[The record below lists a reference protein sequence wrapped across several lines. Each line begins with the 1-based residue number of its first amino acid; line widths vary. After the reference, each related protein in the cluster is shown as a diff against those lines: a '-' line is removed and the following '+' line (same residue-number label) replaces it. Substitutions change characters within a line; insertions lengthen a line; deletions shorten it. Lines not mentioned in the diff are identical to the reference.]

1 MSDPTPAA
9 LVAIVE
15 DDAAIAEGLA
25 MNLRLQ
31 GYRTFVVGDGET
43 ARDRIASEAP
53 DLVLLDISLP
63 KQSGLWVLE
72 RLREADN
79 QAAVIVLSARQD
91 EYDKVAA
98 LKLGADDYVTKPF
111 ALAELVARVA
121 AVLRRARLPAARS
134 SDVAARAKPGDHRD
148 DPMAEAGSCLRFGE
162 IVVDLDTRTVTRA
175 GKQVRMTHL
184 EFELLRFF
192 CVSAR
197 RVYSR
202 EQLLREVWG
211 LRQGGTARTVDN
223 FLAQLRAKLEAD
235 PERPRHLLTVR
246 GTGYR
251 FVAE

>member
-1 MSDPTPAA
+1 MIDPGRDT

-15 DDAAIAEGLA
+15 DDAAIAEGLS

-43 ARDRIASEAP
+43 ARERIAADAP
-53 DLVLLDISLP
+53 ELVLLDISLP

-72 RLREADN
+72 RMREQNN

-98 LKLGADDYVTKPF
+98 LQLGADDYVTKPF
-111 ALAELVARVA
+111 ALAELMARVA
-121 AVLRRARLPAARS
+121 AVLRRTRPVMKDLAKDSADREDPAAES
-134 SDVAARAKPGDHRD
+134 GPTF
-148 DPMAEAGSCLRFGE
+148 RFGR
-162 IVVDLDTRTVTRA
+162 IAVDWDTRTVTRESNP
-175 GKQVRMTHL
+175 VRLTHL

-192 CVSAR
+192 CVSPR

-202 EQLLREVWG
+202 DQLLREVWG

-223 FLAQLRAKLEAD
+223 FLAQLRAKLEED
-235 PERPRHLLTVR
+235 PEQPRHLLTIR
-246 GTGYR
+246 GSGYR
-251 FVAE
+251 FDPD

>member
-1 MSDPTPAA
+1 MTDSPQGA
-9 LVAIVE
+9 LVAVVE

-31 GYRTFVVGDGET
+31 GYRTFVVGDGES
-43 ARDRIASEAP
+43 ARARIASEAP

-72 RLREADN
+72 RLRGAGN

-98 LKLGADDYVTKPF
+98 LQLGADDYVTKPF
-111 ALAELVARVA
+111 ALAELLARVA
-121 AVLRRARLPAARS
+121 AVLRRVRPAVRDS
-134 SDVAARAKPGDHRD
+134 ESGVPHRIAD
-148 DPMAEAGSCLRFGE
+148 DDAPIEVGPILRFGQ
-162 IVVDLDTRTVTRA
+162 IVVDLDTRTVTRQ
-175 GKQVRMTHL
+175 GEPVRLTHL

-202 EQLLREVWG
+202 EQLMREVWG
-211 LRQGGTARTVDN
+211 LRQGGNARTVDN
-223 FLAQLRAKLEAD
+223 FLAQLRSKLEVD
-235 PERPRHLLTVR
+235 PEQPRHLLTVR
-246 GTGYR
+246 GSGYR

>member
-1 MSDPTPAA
+1 MTDSTQGA
-9 LVAIVE
+9 LVAVVE

-31 GYRTFVVGDGET
+31 GYRTFVTGDGEA
-43 ARDRIASEAP
+43 ARERIASEAP

-72 RLREADN
+72 RLREAGN

-98 LKLGADDYVTKPF
+98 LQLGADDYVTKPF
-111 ALAELVARVA
+111 ALAELLARVA
-121 AVLRRARLPAARS
+121 AVLRRVRPAVRDSESGVSHRS
-134 SDVAARAKPGDHRD
+134 AD
-148 DPMAEAGSCLRFGE
+148 DDAPIETGPILRFGQ
-162 IVVDLDTRTVTRA
+162 IVVDLDTRTVTRQ
-175 GKQVRMTHL
+175 GEPVRLTHL

-202 EQLLREVWG
+202 EQLMREVWG
-211 LRQGGTARTVDN
+211 LRQGGNARTVDN
-223 FLAQLRAKLEAD
+223 FLAQLRSKLEVD
-235 PERPRHLLTVR
+235 PEQPRHLLTVR
-246 GTGYR
+246 GSGYR

>member
-1 MSDPTPAA
+1 MNDPTQGV

-43 ARDRIASEAP
+43 AKDRIASDAP
-53 DLVLLDISLP
+53 DLILLDISLP
-63 KQSGLWVLE
+63 KRSGLWVLE
-72 RLREADN
+72 RLREVGN

-98 LKLGADDYVTKPF
+98 LQLGADDYVTKPF
-111 ALAELVARVA
+111 ALAELLARVA
-121 AVLRRARLPAARS
+121 AVLRRVLPAARDS
-134 SDVAARAKPGDHRD
+134 EPVAVQKQAGAHD
-148 DPMAEAGSCLRFGE
+148 EAPTDIGPILRFGQV
-162 IVVDLDTRTVTRA
+162 VVDLDTRTVTREGSA
-175 GKQVRMTHL
+175 VRLTHL

-202 EQLLREVWG
+202 EQLMREVWG
-211 LRQGGTARTVDN
+211 LRQGGNARTVDN

-235 PERPRHLLTVR
+235 PDQPRHLLTVR
-246 GTGYR
+246 GSGYR
-251 FVAE
+251 FVSD